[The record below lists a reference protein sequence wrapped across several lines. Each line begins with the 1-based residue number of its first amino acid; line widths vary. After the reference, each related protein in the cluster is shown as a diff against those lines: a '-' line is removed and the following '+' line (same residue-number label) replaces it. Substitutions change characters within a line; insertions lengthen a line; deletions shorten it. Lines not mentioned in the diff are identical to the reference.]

1 MTFEQYMA
9 KRLEI
14 KNEGAELA
22 KAGKMK
28 EAEAKKAELDQL
40 DADFQ
45 KAKEE
50 KAEEDALEQKNE
62 IPLGIQNEQK
72 LGEENKMDKVYDASS
87 VEYRNAFLKHISG
100 RDDEMTALENDAF
113 THTTQNTPNVLPKVM
128 LDQIW
133 DLVSKEHV
141 IVGDVTRYN
150 FNSVVEIP
158 KHTAIAAGAAAVVD
172 ENAANDDEQNTF
184 AKVTLSG
191 KDFSK
196 SVEITYAMATMSIDA
211 LEQYLVNELSRN
223 IGEAIADDMVST
235 IETGINSDNKF
246 NAGSTGVLAFDDVT
260 KAFGLL
266 KRTGTVKIYCTRATL
281 YNYIV
286 GMTNSAGQLIYQPNA
301 NAGANGTLLGAEVKI
316 EESVADGKLLIG
328 DPKRVVNNVF
338 TDILIETDK
347 DIKKH
352 KYIYSGYE
360 RSECALMDDRSFAE
374 ITINF

>member
-1 MTFEQYMA
+1 MNLQEYQE
-9 KRLEI
+9 KLEAL
-14 KNEGAELA
+14 KKEGKELA
-22 KAGKMK
+22 AAGKLI
-28 EAEAKKAELDQL
+28 EAEAKKAEIEALQNT
-40 DADFQ
+40 FQ
-45 KAKEE
+45 AEKEK
-50 KAEEDALEQKNE
+50 KAEENAMDEKKTVPGTIQ
-62 IPLGIQNEQK
+62 QNEQF
-72 LGEENKMDKVYDASS
+72 GVEAVETKVLDAASP
-87 VEYRNAFLKHISG
+87 EYRNAFLKHISG
-100 RDDEMTALENDAF
+100 RDDEMTKLENEAF
-113 THTTQNTPNVLPKVM
+113 VHTTQNTPNVLPKTM

-150 FNSVVEIP
+150 FNTVVEIP
-158 KHTAIAAGAAAVVD
+158 KFTAIAAGAAGVVN

-211 LEQYLVNELSRN
+211 LEQFLIAEISRN
-223 IGEAIADDMVST
+223 IGEAIANDMVST
-235 IETGINSDNKF
+235 IESGINGDNKF
-246 NAGSTGVLAFDDVT
+246 NAATTGTLVFGDIT
-260 KAFGLL
+260 KAFSKL
-266 KRTGTVKIYCTRATL
+266 KRTGTVKVYLTRSTL
-281 YNYIV
+281 YKYVV

-316 EESVADGKLLIG
+316 EESVADGKILIG

-338 TDILIETDK
+338 TDILVETDK

>member
-1 MTFEQYMA
+1 MNLQEYQT
-9 KRLEI
+9 KLEAL
-14 KNEGAELA
+14 KKEGKELTA
-22 KAGKMK
+22 AGKLI
-28 EAEAKKAELDQL
+28 EAEAKNAEIEALQNS
-40 DADFQ
+40 FQ
-45 KAKEE
+45 AEKEK
-50 KAEEDALEQKNE
+50 KAEENAMDEKKTVPGTIQ
-62 IPLGIQNEQK
+62 QNEQF
-72 LGEENKMDKVYDASS
+72 GVEAVETKVLDAASP
-87 VEYRNAFLKHISG
+87 EYRNAFLKHISG
-100 RDDEMTALENDAF
+100 RDDEMTKLENEAF
-113 THTTQNTPNVLPKVM
+113 VHTTQNTPNVLPKVM

-150 FNSVVEIP
+150 FNTVVEIP
-158 KHTAIAAGAAAVVD
+158 KFTAITQGAATTVN
-172 ENAANDDEQNTF
+172 ENAANDDEHNTF

-211 LEQYLVNELSRN
+211 LEQFLISEISRN
-223 IGEAIADDMVST
+223 LGEALADDMVST
-235 IETGINSDNKF
+235 IESGINGDNKF
-246 NAGSTGVLAFDDVT
+246 NAASSGTLAFGDIT
-260 KAFGLL
+260 KAFGKL
-266 KRTGTVKIYCTRATL
+266 KRTGTVKVYLTRATL
-281 YNYIV
+281 YNHVV

-316 EESVADGKLLIG
+316 EESVADGKILIG

-338 TDILIETDK
+338 TDILVETDK